1 MKRSM
6 ALMIFIFLACILQG
20 CQGSTSQPA
29 TTTPLPLMDI
39 DTQQPAAPDVFVPL
53 SACDNFFLPLNTGT
67 VWTFSDGSAMSVGPF
82 EGGDTEGSTIAVKL
96 FPDGKLEK
104 YYIDCVGGRTEI
116 VKVATLDDD
125 LNETGSQTMSEIT
138 DGACESRIILPEA
151 EKMAP
156 GNSWQ
161 QCETACR
168 VILDQTISIE
178 LGTFKTRRVECDDG
192 LVRWYAP
199 QFGLLKTCTGDT
211 CAELI
216 KMVAP
221 N

>member
-1 MKRSM
+1 MKRFM
-6 ALMIFIFLACILQG
+6 ALLIIILLAGILQA
-20 CQGSTSQPA
+20 CQGSASPSA
-29 TTTPLPLMDI
+29 TITPTPEI
-39 DTQQPAAPDVFVPL
+39 EKSTGQANVPEVFVPI

-67 VWTFSDGSAMSVGPF
+67 VWTFSDGSAMSVGPY
-82 EGGDTEGSTIAVKL
+82 EGGDDAGSTIAVKL

-104 YYIDCVGGRTEI
+104 YYIACAGGKTEI

-125 LNETGSQTMSEIT
+125 MNETGSQTMSEIT
-138 DGACESRIILPEA
+138 NGACESRIILPEA

>member
-6 ALMIFIFLACILQG
+6 ILMIIIFLAGILQA
-20 CQGSTSQPA
+20 CQGSANQPA
-29 TTTPLPLMDI
+29 TITPPPEMDNSAG
-39 DTQQPAAPDVFVPL
+39 QPVVPEVFVPI

-82 EGGDTEGSTIAVKL
+82 EGDDAKGSTIAVKL

-104 YYIDCVGGRTEI
+104 YYIECAGGKTEI
-116 VKVATLDDD
+116 VKVATLDED
-125 LNETGSQTMSEIT
+125 LNETGSQTMGEIT
-138 DGACESRIILPEA
+138 GGVCESRIILPEA

-199 QFGLLKTCTGDT
+199 QFGLLKSCTGDT